1 MRKLIA
7 VDNFVAASKTL
18 SAFIKKWSQLSGG
31 RYFPVLEDMFSSSEN
46 VYMVS

>member
-1 MRKLIA
+1 MSGGRYFP
-7 VDNFVAASKTL
+7 VSRMSGGCYFPVSRM
-18 SAFIKKWSQLSGG
+18 SGG